1 MRIVQPAAFWLLVLL
16 PCVALLYHLGQ
27 RRQAVF
33 LRHFGDPTLLHR
45 TPSRWPALHHKWT
58 AVTLLLLPF
67 LSINLALTDP
77 RLPYGAPQLRAGA
90 LDVVM
95 VLDVSKSMAAEDYG
109 LHSRLEQARQIAR
122 SLLPTL
128 QGNRIGLVTFAGVSF
143 RQAEL
148 TNDITAL
155 DFILTHWVRLDN
167 ISVGGSDIAAALEM
181 GLTIFP
187 EQSDREQVMLLFS
200 DGGDTAD
207 ALPAVLRHAVRRGVR
222 IITLGLG
229 HSEPSRLPLYGPDRK
244 FQGYMQISNHV
255 VTTQLNEAP
264 LQQIAAETGGTYLR
278 LRHGNEWHNLLAHK
292 TVSGTA
298 LERQDIRLF
307 QPLLGLGLLAFG
319 LHMLRIRL

>member
-1 MRIVQPAAFWLLVLL
+1 LLV
-16 PCVALLYHLGQ
+16 
-27 RRQAVF
+27 
-33 LRHFGDPTLLHR
+33 
-45 TPSRWPALHHKWT
+45 
-58 AVTLLLLPF
+58 LPF
-67 LSINLALTDP
+67 LSISLALTDP

-109 LHSRLEQARQIAR
+109 LHSRLEQAQRIAR
-122 SLLPTL
+122 GLLPTL

-155 DFILTHWVRLDN
+155 DFILAHWVKLDN
-167 ISVGGSDIAAALEM
+167 ISVGGSDIAGALEM

-187 EQSDREQVMLLFS
+187 EQSDRQQVMLLFS
-200 DGGDTAD
+200 DGGDTD
-207 ALPAVLRHAVRRGVR
+207 EALHAILRHAVQRGVR
-222 IITLGLG
+222 IVTLGLG

-244 FQGYMQISNHV
+244 FQGYMHINNRV
-255 VTTQLNEAP
+255 VTTQLNEAV

-278 LRHGNEWHNLLAHK
+278 LRHGNEWHNLFAHRA
-292 TVSGTA
+292 VSGTA
-298 LERQDIRLF
+298 LEQQDIRLF

-319 LHMLRIRL
+319 LHVLRVRL